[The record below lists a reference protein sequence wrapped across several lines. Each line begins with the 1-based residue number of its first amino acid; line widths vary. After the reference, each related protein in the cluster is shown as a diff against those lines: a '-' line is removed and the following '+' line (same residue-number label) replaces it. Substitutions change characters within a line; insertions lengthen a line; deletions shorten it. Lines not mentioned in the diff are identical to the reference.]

1 MKASIYPSKLS
12 GTVRAPASKSH
23 FIRAVAAAMLAEGT
37 SKIYNPSSCDDAKA
51 MLNVAW
57 EMGTEYK
64 IEGDYL
70 EIKGHPV
77 FKGKKVFNCG
87 ESGLATRLTLGIA
100 SLFLEEVI
108 ICGTGTLLNRQLGDI
123 IKPLQQLGVKCMLN
137 KMKLPGILHG
147 IAKGGQVV
155 VDGSE
160 SSQFVSGLLM
170 AMPLLKTDSE
180 LIVKNLKSRPYVD
193 LTVETLKNFGIKIQ
207 NSEYRK
213 FIINGTQSY
222 IPTNL
227 QVEGDWSGGAFLL
240 AAAATSGGINVEG
253 LDNSSTQADK
263 AILKALESAGAS
275 ITCDE
280 KVISVKT
287 RQLKAFT
294 FDATHCPD
302 LFPPLAVL
310 ATNCEGVSVIIGV
323 GRLKHKE
330 SNRAEALIVELG
342 KLGIKIEISED
353 EMYITGGLIKGGRMS
368 SKDDHR
374 MAMAGAVAALMAKGK
389 VVIEQAECV
398 SKSWPGFFK
407 GLQLL
412 GAKVDLEHK

>member
-23 FIRAVAAAMLAEGT
+23 FIRVVAAAMLAEGT

-51 MLNVAW
+51 MLNVAL
-57 EMGTEYK
+57 EMGAEYK

-70 EIKGHPV
+70 EITGHPIL
-77 FKGKKVFNCG
+77 KGKKVFNCG
-87 ESGLATRLTLGIA
+87 ESGLATRLTMGIA
-100 SLFLEEVI
+100 SLFREEVI

-123 IKPLQQLGVKCMLN
+123 NKPLQQLGVRCMLN
-137 KMKLPGILHG
+137 KMKLPARLHG

-170 AMPLLKTDSE
+170 AMPLLKSDSE
-180 LIVKNLKSRPYVD
+180 LIVKNLKSRPYID
-193 LTVETLKNFGIKIQ
+193 LTLETLKNFGIEIQ
-207 NSEYRK
+207 HSQYKNFSIKGNQRYQPAN
-213 FIINGTQSY
+213 I
-222 IPTNL
+222 L
-227 QVEGDWSGGAFLL
+227 VEGDWSGGAFLL
-240 AAAATSGGINVEG
+240 AAAATSGNIKVEG
-253 LDNSSTQADK
+253 LETSSRQADK
-263 AILKALESAGAS
+263 AILIALESAGAS

-280 KVISVKT
+280 TVISVKAG
-287 RQLKAFT
+287 QLKAFT

-302 LFPPLAVL
+302 LFPPLVVL
-310 ATNCEGVSVIIGV
+310 AANCAGVSVIKGV

-330 SNRAEALIVELG
+330 SNRAEALMEEVG

-353 EMYITGGLIKGGRMS
+353 EMYITGGLIKGGTMS
-368 SKDDHR
+368 SRDDHR
-374 MAMAGAVAALMAKGK
+374 MAMAGAVAALTAKGK
-389 VVIEQAECV
+389 VVIEQAESV

-407 GLQLL
+407 DLQLP
-412 GAKVDLEHK
+412 GAKVEFEDE